1 MAPTLACYESA
12 TFDTTTCAWIVTGTQ
27 PAQPTLACYESAAF
41 DTTTCAWIVTGTQP
55 AQPPLAN
62 YETATW
68 NPETCIWDITG
79 NPPIIIAQDDT
90 IAGGNGTV
98 GNTNAGNVLNNNG
111 NGNDTLNGVNVTID
125 LVNLTITTPATPI
138 GGAPVPVVDIAT
150 GQISIPAGTPAGT
163 YTIVYSICD
172 KLNPTNCDTATVT
185 ITVTAPAII
194 AQDDTI
200 AGGNGTVG
208 NTNAGNVLNNNGNGN
223 DTLNGTNVTISEVN
237 LTITTPATP
246 IGGAPVPVISTTT
259 GQISI
264 PVGTP
269 AGTYTIVY
277 SICDKLNPTNC
288 DTATVTITVIAEAID
303 ARDDKFIDIDGANGN
318 PNAGNVLD
326 NNGNGNDTL
335 NGVNVTIDLVN
346 LTITIPAVSIGG
358 PVPVIDTTTGQVS
371 IPAGTP
377 AGTYTIVYQICE
389 KLNPTNCDAAT
400 VIIEV
405 ASVLGVECE
414 AIVVHKVLTP
424 NFDEKNDYLHIDGV
438 DDSIC
443 YPSGINIEIYNR
455 WGVLVF
461 ETTKYNNETNRFD
474 GFSKGRTTISKSDG
488 LPTGTYFY
496 ILNYETFDGNGNVQ
510 INKKDGFIYL
520 SR

>member
-1 MAPTLACYESA
+1 MA
-12 TFDTTTCAWIVTGTQ
+12 V
-27 PAQPTLACYESAAF
+27 
-41 DTTTCAWIVTGTQP
+41 
-55 AQPPLAN
+55 
-62 YETATW
+62 
-68 NPETCIWDITG
+68 
-79 NPPIIIAQDDT
+79 
-90 IAGGNGTV
+90 
-98 GNTNAGNVLNNNG
+98 
-111 NGNDTLNGVNVTID
+111 
-125 LVNLTITTPATPI
+125 
-138 GGAPVPVVDIAT
+138 
-150 GQISIPAGTPAGT
+150 GTPAGD
-163 YTIVYSICD
+163 YTLVYSICD